1 MINIVNT
8 IIVKE
13 NKILMLKRSFEPKNK
28 LDILGGFVDK
38 GEEIEAAAIREA
50 KEESGFDIQLKEK
63 LGIFSH
69 QDPNKQFHVFIG
81 EIISGELTSSE
92 EGEPQWIPF
101 ESLNKEN
108 LAFPKMHISVLNL
121 FFNKNQLNFKILIP

>member
-1 MINIVNT
+1 MIDIVNT
-8 IIVKE
+8 IIVEE
-13 NKILMLKRSFEPKNK
+13 NKILMLKRAFEPKNK
-28 LDILGGFVDK
+28 LDLLGGFVDK
-38 GEEIEAAAIREA
+38 GENIEAAAIREA

-63 LGIFSH
+63 LGVYPH

-101 ESLNKEN
+101 EDLNKEN
-108 LAFPKMHISVLNL
+108 LAFPNMHISVLNL
-121 FFNKNQLNFKILIP
+121 FFNENGLGFKIIYP